1 MEDAPRQRRWT
12 RELRYH
18 AMGIVATVVIFELV
32 LHLFDIPY
40 LRADDWGSM
49 QYRYDAEIG
58 WTPARKSQSKSAMPR
73 EITVS
78 HNSLGT
84 RDAEFERNGK
94 PTILFMGDS
103 LTWGYNVEA
112 RERFSDLIRE
122 MAPTH
127 NVLNAGVSGF
137 GTDQAYLF
145 LKRLW
150 PAVEPSV
157 VVLMFCVENDHT
169 DNSRNLRYF
178 NYKPYL
184 ATAANGARQFRGQP
198 VPPPRKSYFQKNW
211 FTQNLVLVRLAISG
225 YVELAYPRVT
235 VPDATEP
242 LIAMMRDEVQRNG
255 AKFLVGLERQD
266 PQLESFLKQQGI
278 PYVLLDGAEFYD
290 SSHHWSTEGHKLVA
304 ARLASL
310 LSADGIVVS
319 RHSDDPRGVGAAKP

>member
-1 MEDAPRQRRWT
+1 MQEAPRKRRWL
-12 RELRYH
+12 RELSLH
-18 AMGIVATVVIFELV
+18 GAGILATIVIFELV
-32 LHLFDIPY
+32 LHLFNFPY

-49 QYRYDAEIG
+49 QYRHDAEIG
-58 WTPARKSQSKSAMPR
+58 WTPAPKSHSISAMPR
-73 EITVS
+73 DVTVS

-84 RDAEFERNGK
+84 RDVEFERNGR

-112 RERFSDLIRE
+112 SERFSDLLRGMI
-122 MAPTH
+122 PSH

-150 PAVEPSV
+150 PDVEPSV
-157 VVLMFCVENDHT
+157 VVLIFCVENDHS

-184 ATAANGARQFRGQP
+184 ETSADGTRQFRGQP
-198 VPPPRKSYFQKNW
+198 VPRSRKSYFQKNW

-225 YVELAYPRVT
+225 YMELAYPRIT

-242 LIAMMRDEVQRNG
+242 LIAMMRDEVVRRG

-266 PQLESFLKQQGI
+266 PPVERFLKQEGI

-304 ARLASL
+304 GRLASL
-310 LSADGIVVS
+310 LSANGIAVS
-319 RHSDDPRGVGAAKP
+319 GKNGEMGNSGAEP